1 MTDPKP
7 VTSKTSKITT
17 IDATTTVMIPNS
29 IKDDTAVIA
38 TTQDNITDE
47 AATVTI
53 SSTSTTAAAT
63 TTEEEE
69 TPEKRNQRILTHQ
82 LLAGQLEYYF
92 SVTNLSRD
100 TYLSTLRELNDGY
113 VPLSI
118 IANFG
123 KVQAFAPYESAWDA
137 ICAAATDYSD
147 LLEMVELDE
156 QGKKVSVITSES
168 RSNNNNNNRNMENT
182 TFLAV
187 GTISGK
193 AIPMSQLQSQQTQRR
208 RSSNDDT
215 TPSIPNKP
223 PATTIATATAT
234 ATIPHPSTSPT
245 TLVRT
250 PPSESAATA
259 ISINNNNNSVQN
271 TIILREVSDDVEEQV
286 VRNLFDSNTCPS
298 IQSIHLDLHN
308 CWFVTFDTKSRDE
321 MVNVMMNLRTKKFPS
336 GEAVIAR
343 LKSSVSAATYS
354 PLSANAVIYTH
365 PKASTMYAP
374 QFYNNNSGATDD
386 NRKKKRTSNYKARH
400 SNRDSN
406 NGGSSS
412 NSSNYDN
419 KANIQQGVGNEGH
432 PMKRRNSKDKSS
444 SLSQCSSSSSSKNN
458 TNINNKAVA
467 TVEKVSQ
474 SPPSLG
480 EAHFPSLPPSTDDN
494 SLPFQ
499 VEKVPTEDEMM
510 RGGEKG
516 RHLVGCLDS
525 SSTATTTSTSSTPT
539 DDTPGSSNSSSSSSG
554 VVPGGYAAALLRPA
568 APTLVNTTATTIT
581 SVKKV
586 TESKRESSQL
596 VAKQQQQ
603 RSSITTASNKSKDV
617 ENSMQDHDKNK
628 VETSSVSVSSSDS
641 ASASD
646 DQPVVSIQPPAW
658 GRGRSFADVL
668 AAQ

>member
-7 VTSKTSKITT
+7 ATSKTSKITT

-38 TTQDNITDE
+38 SDE

-63 TTEEEE
+63 PTEEEE

-123 KVQAFAPYESAWDA
+123 KVQAFAPYEIAWDA
-137 ICAAATDYSD
+137 VCAAATDYSD

-193 AIPMSQLQSQQTQRR
+193 AIPMSQIQSQQTQRR

-215 TPSIPNKP
+215 TPSIPSKP

-234 ATIPHPSTSPT
+234 TTNSHPSSSPT

-250 PPSESAATA
+250 PSSDSAATATA
-259 ISINNNNNSVQN
+259 ISINNNNVQN

-286 VRNLFDSNTCPS
+286 VRNLFDSDKCPS

-336 GEAVIAR
+336 GESVIAR
-343 LKSSVSAATYS
+343 LKSSVSAATHS

-386 NRKKKRTSNYKARH
+386 NRRKKRSSNYKARN

-419 KANIQQGVGNEGH
+419 KTNIQQGVGNEGH
-432 PMKRRNSKDKSS
+432 PMKRNNSKDKSS
-444 SLSQCSSSSSSKNN
+444 SLSQCPSSSSSNNN

-467 TVEKVSQ
+467 TVGKVSQ

-480 EAHFPSLPPSTDDN
+480 EVHFPSLPPSTDDN

-568 APTLVNTTATTIT
+568 APTLVNTTTTTTT

-586 TESKRESSQL
+586 TESKQESSQL

-603 RSSITTASNKSKDV
+603 RSSITTASNKNKGV
-617 ENSMQDHDKNK
+617 ENSMQDHDKTK